1 MTKAREITV
10 LERYLPE
17 SHSWQEGYR
26 EFAVLF
32 GKPLG
37 WLYLL
42 QNGGHRLIRL
52 DRAGNCSFYAK
63 TKDNQASCASFL
75 GKYFEQLQAKPEEV
89 EKLPS
94 SYHCI
99 YGRGG
104 VIFALKHLN
113 QLKGFLI
120 LCAVRKSEQE
130 IKPYLKVFDQFLRSE
145 VELAFRSFELQN
157 FYETVHPRAL
167 ALSTIH
173 SVHRIMASSLRL
185 SELLP
190 RIGRLCAQVIKA
202 KKCSIFLLD
211 QAKGYLIPKFSFGE
225 SKERKRKLKIGSGLE
240 GRVAQT
246 AEFHISRHS
255 IAVPFIEEDVVGVIV
270 LRDKITGTP
279 FTQTDLEILKTLS
292 EQAVVAIKNAQLFEE
307 TEQLTMSSIKTINE
321 LLALTF
327 SGDHEHHPLFSEI
340 AFQMGRDL
348 GLSGTELTNLRH
360 ATFLIDAGQLGTPE
374 HILFKKTK
382 LTEREY
388 EEIKRHPYR
397 GANILQHI
405 SSLRPVIPMILHHHE
420 RYDGRGYPDHLK
432 GDEIPIGARIV
443 AVVDS
448 FIAMLSHRPYRQ
460 IRQIEEAINEIQ
472 TNAGTQFDPKVVTS
486 FLKAV
491 RTPNVVELLRKAV
504 TKPRTGAAKG
514 EPGDRNGS

>member
-1 MTKAREITV
+1 M
-10 LERYLPE
+10 
-17 SHSWQEGYR
+17 
-26 EFAVLF
+26 
-32 GKPLG
+32 
-37 WLYLL
+37 
-42 QNGGHRLIRL
+42 
-52 DRAGNCSFYAK
+52 
-63 TKDNQASCASFL
+63 
-75 GKYFEQLQAKPEEV
+75 
-89 EKLPS
+89 
-94 SYHCI
+94 
-99 YGRGG
+99 
-104 VIFALKHLN
+104 
-113 QLKGFLI
+113 
-120 LCAVRKSEQE
+120 RKSEQE
-130 IKPYLKVFDQFLRSE
+130 IKPYLKVFNQFLRSE

-211 QAKGYLIPKFSFGE
+211 PTKSYLIPKFSFGE
-225 SKERKRKLKIGSGLE
+225 KTIRKRKLKIGSGLE
-240 GRVAQT
+240 GRMAQT
-246 AEFHISRHS
+246 AEFHLSRS
-255 IAVPFIEEDVVGVIV
+255 SVAVPFIEEDVVGVIV

-327 SGDHEHHPLFSEI
+327 SGDHEHHPLFSELV
-340 AFQMGRDL
+340 FQMGRDL
-348 GLSGTELTNLRH
+348 GLAGAELTHLRH

-374 HILFKKTK
+374 HILVKKTK
-382 LTEREY
+382 LTEKEF
-388 EEIKRHPYR
+388 EEIRRHPYR

-420 RYDGRGYPDHLK
+420 RYDGLGYPDHLK
-432 GDEIPIGARIV
+432 GEEIPIGARIV
-443 AVVDS
+443 SVVDS

-460 IRQIEEAINEIQ
+460 IRQTEEAIDEIK
-472 TNAGTQFDPKVVTS
+472 TNAGTQFDPKVVGS
-486 FLKAV
+486 FLKAI
-491 RTPNVVELLRKAV
+491 RLPEVVALLKKAV
-504 TKPRTGAAKG
+504 AKPRTGTAPDTQ
-514 EPGDRNGS
+514 EERNGT